1 MNDDIADRAY
11 ELTPGAGSFYG
22 DRLVRC
28 RLKLK
33 GWGGSFFN
41 CVLVDC
47 TFDPPLVS
55 PNGAMLRDWMVR
67 LNGTVVTT
75 THPVTFTAAP
85 Q

>member
-33 GWGGSFFN
+33 GWGGSFRRHR
-41 CVLVDC
+41 
-47 TFDPPLVS
+47 TSRS
-55 PNGAMLRDWMVR
+55 P
-67 LNGTVVTT
+67 
-75 THPVTFTAAP
+75 
-85 Q
+85 